1 MSSRSFL
8 PLPQLLCEWQRHL
21 PGGFSK
27 SRHPGHPGC
36 QGQGSLEGDN
46 MQFHVWM
53 DTEVSGVQANP
64 FLLGQEV
71 NQVSPGKPVWLGETS
86 SAYGGG
92 APGLSDTFAAGFM

>member
-1 MSSRSFL
+1 MLSRSFF

-21 PGGFSK
+21 LGGFSK

-36 QGQGSLEGDN
+36 QDQGSLDGNN

-53 DTEVSGVQANP
+53 DTEVSGVRVNP
-64 FLLGQEV
+64 FLLVQEV